1 MKMQTDN
8 LFMKKALQLAE
19 KGAGFVS
26 PNPKVGC
33 IIVNKDGKIIG
44 NGYHEK
50 YGEAHAEVN
59 AVHSVKDKTELEG
72 ATVYVSLEP
81 CSHHGKTPP
90 CTDLLTS
97 LPIKRVVLAL
107 KDPNPLV
114 SGRGIQK
121 LREANIEVEIG
132 VCETESRLLN
142 EFFLHHMQTGKPFV
156 CLKIAQTL
164 DGFSAAEDGSSQWIT
179 GKLSRTLVHEWR
191 AKYDAVLVGRNT
203 ALHDNPSLTVRL
215 VKGRNPFRIV
225 LDGPGNL
232 PKNLRLFTDQF
243 EEKTIHIV
251 GVHNVVDDVS
261 LMLATLK
268 GDEFRGKTL
277 VAGMKNGH
285 VDVNEA
291 LIQLGKMGFSS
302 ILVEAGPNLASALI
316 REKLVDKLACFIA
329 PKLLGSGKR
338 PISDLGIST
347 ITQALELKNV
357 SWEKIGDD
365 MVMMGEF

>member
-1 MKMQTDN
+1 MKQQTDN

-44 NGYHEK
+44 KGYHEK

-59 AVHSVKDKTELEG
+59 AVQSVKDKSELNG

-90 CTDLLTS
+90 CADLLAS
-97 LPIKRVVLAL
+97 SPIKRVVISL

-121 LREANIEVEIG
+121 LNDANIEVETGI
-132 VCETESRLLN
+132 CEMEARIQN
-142 EFFLHHMQTGKPFV
+142 EFFLHYIQTGKPFV
-156 CLKIAQTL
+156 CLKIAQTI

-179 GKLSRTLVHEWR
+179 GKSARTLVHEWR
-191 AKYDAVLVGRNT
+191 TKYDAVLVGRNT
-203 ALHDNPSLTVRL
+203 ALQDNPSLTVRH
-215 VKGRNPFRIV
+215 VNGRNPFRIV

-232 PKNLRLFTDQF
+232 PKNLRLFNDQF
-243 EEKTIHIV
+243 EEKTIHV
-251 GVHNVVDDVS
+251 LGVPNFVDDINK
-261 LMLATLK
+261 MLATLS
-268 GDEFRGKTL
+268 GEEFRGKTL

-285 VDVNEA
+285 IDLNEA
-291 LIQLGKMGFSS
+291 LVQLGKMGIAS
-302 ILVEAGPNLASALI
+302 ILVEAGPNLAAALI

-329 PKLLGSGKR
+329 PKMLGSGKR
-338 PISDLGIST
+338 PIFDLGISA
-347 ITQALELKNV
+347 ITQALDLKNV
-357 SWEKIGDD
+357 SWEKVGED
-365 MVMMGEF
+365 MLMMGDF

>member
-1 MKMQTDN
+1 MKQQSDN

-26 PNPKVGC
+26 PNPLVGC

-44 NGYHEK
+44 KGYHQK

-59 AVHSVKDKTELEG
+59 AVQSVKDKTELEG

-90 CTDLLTS
+90 CADLLTS
-97 LPIKRVVLAL
+97 LPIKRVVIAL

-121 LREANIEVEIG
+121 LQDAGIEVVTG
-132 VCETESRLLN
+132 VCEREARLQN
-142 EFFLHHMQTGKPFV
+142 EFFLHYIKTGKPFI
-156 CLKIAQTL
+156 CLKIAQTI
-164 DGFSAAEDGSSQWIT
+164 DGFSTAEDGSSQWIS
-179 GKLSRTLVHEWR
+179 GKPARTLVHEWR

-203 ALHDNPSLTVRL
+203 ALQDNPSLTVRH
-215 VKGRNPFRIV
+215 VEGRNPFRIV

-232 PKNLRLFTDQF
+232 PKSLRLFNDQF
-243 EEKTIHIV
+243 EEKTIHV
-251 GVHNVVDDVS
+251 LGVPNFVDDVS
-261 LMLATLK
+261 KMLATLS
-268 GDEFRGKTL
+268 GEEFRGKTV
-277 VAGMKNGH
+277 VAGLKNDH
-285 VDVNEA
+285 IDLEEA
-291 LIQLGKMGFSS
+291 FIQLGKLGIAS

-316 REKLVDKLACFIA
+316 REKLVDKLAYFIA

-338 PISDLGIST
+338 PVSDLGISS
-347 ITQALELKNV
+347 ITQALELKNCTWKKV
-357 SWEKIGDD
+357 GED
-365 MVMMGEF
+365 MLMMGDF